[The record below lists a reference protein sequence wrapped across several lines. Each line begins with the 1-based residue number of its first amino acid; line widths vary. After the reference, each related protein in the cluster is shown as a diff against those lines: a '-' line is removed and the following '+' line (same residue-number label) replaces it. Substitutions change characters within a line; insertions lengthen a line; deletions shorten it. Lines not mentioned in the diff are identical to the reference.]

1 VITAE
6 VIQDILNAAKIEEVV
21 RDFVNIKRR
30 GTNYIGLCPFHNE
43 KTPSFSVSPS
53 KGIYKCFGCGKAGN
67 VVGFVM
73 EHEHYTY
80 PEALKYLAKK
90 YNIEVAEEEETFERH
105 RELTELEGL
114 FSIHAFAQKFFDESL
129 HKTEEGRAVGLSY
142 FRSRGLSEHIIN
154 KFQLGYSPEQWDAF
168 TAHAMKNGYSLE
180 SLVKSGLSIE
190 KENRSYDRFR
200 GRVIFPVHNIT
211 GRVIAFGGRILT
223 AEENKPKYLNS
234 PESGIYNKSK
244 TLYGLFF
251 ARNAIVKND
260 NCYLVEG
267 YTDVISLHQ
276 AGIENVVASAG
287 TSLTADQ
294 IRLIKR
300 YTPNITI
307 LYDGDEAG
315 IKASFRGTDMILEQG
330 MNVRMVLFPDGEDPD
345 SFARKHRSS
354 EVIEFLNAEAK
365 DFIAFKTGLL
375 LKDAKSDP
383 IKKATLIRDVVHT
396 IAQIPDG
403 IYRSVYIKECSVML
417 DVAEQTLF
425 NALNRMLREKV
436 KSAMYREAAAVAPE
450 PTEYPAE
457 KQIEV
462 DYFDSEYQE
471 RDIIRILMNYGREVV
486 RFGGEGE
493 EDKNRE
499 NTIHDTVAG
508 FMVNDLAGDDIT
520 FRNPLYQSIF
530 NIYKEALA
538 EGTIPEE
545 TWFLKHRDEHIF
557 MLAGDLLFSE
567 YELSPNWESK
577 LRIEIS
583 TEKEKLVEAVVG
595 SLLSLKAKRI
605 EEKID
610 GVRKKIREA
619 EGQPESYDNA
629 LLLMK
634 ELSDYKKISLRI
646 NDKLGRIITR

>member
-6 VIQDILNAAKIEEVV
+6 VIQDILSAAKIEDVV

-43 KTPSFSVSPS
+43 RTPSFTVSPS

-67 VVGFVM
+67 AVGFIM

-80 PEALKYLAKK
+80 PEALKFLARK
-90 YNIEVAEEEETFERH
+90 YNIEVAEEEETFEKH
-105 RELTELEGL
+105 RELSELESL

-154 KFQLGYSPEQWDAF
+154 KFQLGYSLEQWDAF

-190 KENRSYDRFR
+190 KESRSYDRFR

-211 GRVIAFGGRILT
+211 GRVIAFGGRILK

-345 SFARKHRSS
+345 SYARKHRSS
-354 EVIEFLNAEAK
+354 EVIEFLHDGAK
-365 DFIAFKTGLL
+365 DFIAFKTALL
-375 LKDAKSDP
+375 LKDAKNDP
-383 IKKATLIRDVVHT
+383 IKKASLIRDVVHT
-396 IAQIPDG
+396 ITQIPDG

-425 NALNRMLREKV
+425 NALNKMLREKF
-436 KSAMYREAAAVAPE
+436 KSAMYREAAVEVPE
-450 PTEYPAE
+450 PTDYPAE
-457 KQIEV
+457 KQVEV
-462 DYFDSEYQE
+462 DYFDTEYQE
-471 RDIIRILMNYGREVV
+471 RDIIRILMNYGKENI
-486 RFGGEGE
+486 RFGGEE
-493 EDKNRE
+493 EKNRE
-499 NTIHDTVAG
+499 MSIHDTVAG

-530 NIYKEALA
+530 DIYKEALA
-538 EGTIPEE
+538 EGAIPEE
-545 TWFLKHRDEHIF
+545 TWFLKHPDEHIF

-567 YELSPNWESK
+567 YELSPNWEIR
-577 LRIEIS
+577 LRIEIE
-583 TEKEKLVEAVVG
+583 TEKEKLMEAVVS
-595 SLLSLKAKRI
+595 SLLSLKAKRV

-610 GVRKKIREA
+610 QVRKKIREA
-619 EGQPESYDNA
+619 EGQPESYDNT